1 MQGLRAAVAEEAEFE
16 FVDEPVPPVAV
27 KRAVKAVEVVED
39 DADDKPEPRPEP
51 RRKKKRK
58 KKKSEGMTREE
69 ERDLVD
75 ELNAT
80 DAKRKRTLRGIAFAI
95 LGGIILIGAGVMF
108 ALRHEFAFHDDPS
121 FNRNFM
127 IITAF
132 AAVIGLAAI
141 AKGAFSL
148 LTGQMLGEED

>member
-1 MQGLRAAVAEEAEFE
+1 M
-16 FVDEPVPPVAV
+16 
-27 KRAVKAVEVVED
+27 KAVEVLED
-39 DADDKPEPRPEP
+39 DADEKLEPRPEP

-58 KKKSEGMTREE
+58 KRKSEGMTREE
-69 ERDLVD
+69 ERDLID
-75 ELNAT
+75 QLNAT
-80 DAKRKRTLRGIAFAI
+80 DAKRKRTLRGIAFAV

-108 ALRHEFAFHDDPS
+108 ALRSEFVFDNDPS
-121 FNRNFM
+121 FNRNIL
-127 IITAF
+127 IITAM